1 MAGIALAGLFL
12 GSMADRRGRRFT
24 VLVGLALFAAASAL
38 IAVNRA
44 LAPLLALLFV
54 SGLAIGIFKTGAIAL
69 IGDLVRSPAEHTRE
83 MNIVEGFFAV
93 GAIVGPPIVSQ
104 LLADG
109 LSWTALYGLAGGL
122 TLALLGVALAIR
134 FPAARAS
141 KGPNGFDLS
150 ATLAIARDRNALAFG
165 ACVFLY
171 VGVETAVYVWMPSLL
186 AAEGASVLLPGAY
199 ALSTFFVLRA
209 LGRFVGA
216 WTLERL
222 GWSRALA
229 ACGIAILLCFAGAL
243 AGGRQAAALLLPLS
257 GLFMSVIYPTLNSR
271 ALSGFPV
278 ARHGAAAGFILF
290 VTCLSAVISPLAIGA
305 VSDLLGG
312 PRAGFALATV
322 MAAGLAAA
330 LLLNA
335 IRDQR
340 LDAAAPHDQI
350 DG

>member
-44 LAPLLALLFV
+44 LAPLLVLLFV

-83 MNIVEGFFAV
+83 MNIVVGFFAV

-150 ATLAIARDRNALAFG
+150 GLWRSLATAAR
-165 ACVFLY
+165 
-171 VGVETAVYVWMPSLL
+171 W
-186 AAEGASVLLPGAY
+186 
-199 ALSTFFVLRA
+199 
-209 LGRFVGA
+209 
-216 WTLERL
+216 
-222 GWSRALA
+222 
-229 ACGIAILLCFAGAL
+229 
-243 AGGRQAAALLLPLS
+243 
-257 GLFMSVIYPTLNSR
+257 
-271 ALSGFPV
+271 
-278 ARHGAAAGFILF
+278 
-290 VTCLSAVISPLAIGA
+290 
-305 VSDLLGG
+305 
-312 PRAGFALATV
+312 RAGRAPASPWPRSWRRPLRSPCCSTQS
-322 MAAGLAAA
+322 G
-330 LLLNA
+330 
-335 IRDQR
+335 I
-340 LDAAAPHDQI
+340 DA
-350 DG
+350 